1 MGETVL
7 RTIYIDR
14 DNAEIRVLVAWAQ
27 ETLGKLSGEP
37 EDCYPPEPEDIEIV
51 EARFVA
57 TNEHAVITDVELME
71 ITDRV
76 HDFDSEIY
84 HYDDF

>member
-1 MGETVL
+1 ML
-7 RTIYIDR
+7 RTLYIDR
-14 DNAEIRVLVAWAQ
+14 DNAEIRVLVAWTP
-27 ETLGKLSGEP
+27 EDPGKMSGEP

-57 TNEHAVITDVELME
+57 SNEHAVITDDELME

-76 HDFDSEIY
+76 REFDSEIY